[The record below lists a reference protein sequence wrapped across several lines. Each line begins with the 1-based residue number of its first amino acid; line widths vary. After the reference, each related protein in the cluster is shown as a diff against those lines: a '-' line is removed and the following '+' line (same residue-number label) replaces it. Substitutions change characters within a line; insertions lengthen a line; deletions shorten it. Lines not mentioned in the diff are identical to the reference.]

1 MPRSVRCLVV
11 APTDRGES
19 MCGDEIEIR
28 EASLDDIDILATIGS
43 KSFRDAYQEHSN
55 AEDLRT
61 HLEENFSA
69 DAVRDEIEQ
78 HGRQYLVVSV
88 NGRLGGFAKFRSAM
102 CPSGAPTVDAMEL
115 QQLYVLADMQRHGL
129 GRRLVDA
136 VRVRAGESEAN
147 GLWLSVW
154 EDADWAIE
162 FYQKCGFV
170 EVDTTD
176 FTVGSTTYTDLL
188 MWLPLM
194 AGTD

>member
-1 MPRSVRCLVV
+1 M
-11 APTDRGES
+11 G
-19 MCGDEIEIR
+19 GDEIDIR
-28 EASLDDIDILATIGS
+28 EASLDDVDILATIGS
-43 KSFRDAYQEHSN
+43 NSFRDAYQDHSN

-69 DAVRDEIEQ
+69 VAVRDEIEQ
-78 HGRQYLVVSV
+78 HGRHYLLVSV
-88 NGRLGGFAKFRSAM
+88 NGRPGGIAKFRSAA
-102 CPSGAPTVDAMEL
+102 CPAGTSNVDAMEL

-136 VRVRAGESEAN
+136 VRVRADESEAN

-170 EVDTTD
+170 EVATTD

-194 AGTD
+194 ADTD

>member
-1 MPRSVRCLVV
+1 MPRSVRCVVV
-11 APTDRGES
+11 APTDRVES

-43 KSFRDAYQEHSN
+43 NSFRDAYQEHSN

-69 DAVRDEIEQ
+69 VAVRDEIEQ
-78 HGRQYLVVSV
+78 HGRHYLLVSV
-88 NGRLGGFAKFRSAM
+88 NGRPGGIAKFRNAA

-136 VRVRAGESEAN
+136 VRVRADESEAN

-188 MWLPLM
+188 MWMPLM
-194 AGTD
+194 AGAD